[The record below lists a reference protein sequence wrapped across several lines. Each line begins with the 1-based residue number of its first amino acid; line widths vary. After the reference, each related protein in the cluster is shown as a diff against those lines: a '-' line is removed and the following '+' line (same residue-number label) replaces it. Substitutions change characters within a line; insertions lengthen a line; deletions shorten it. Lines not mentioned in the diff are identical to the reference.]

1 MGQTENADNPRV
13 EIKMSADVY
22 KYIYGPVP
30 SRRLGRSLGVDL
42 VPFKTCTYDCIYCQ
56 LGQTTN
62 KTIERCH
69 YVPVDDVMKE
79 LKVKLDLGMV
89 CDYISLAGSGEP
101 TLHSGIGDVI
111 EKIKAMSNIPVAVV
125 TNGSLLYLPEV
136 RESLMCADLVLPS
149 LDVGDEQ
156 LFQYVNRPHSALS
169 FDKMVKGLID
179 FSRHFTGQ
187 IWLEVLLLGGV
198 TGIQSEVEK
207 IAAVAKL
214 IHPAKV
220 QLNTVYRPPVEEN
233 AFPLTVEQLITLK
246 NIFPLDVDIIGSLH
260 YDETPVP
267 EICEVTDDDI
277 VALLARRPCT
287 IVDIAS
293 GLGMHVNEVIKRME
307 KLVKADKVNC
317 IMTRKRNYYT
327 KRY

>member
-1 MGQTENADNPRV
+1 
-13 EIKMSADVY
+13 MSNEAC

-62 KTIERCH
+62 KTIQRRD
-69 YVPVDDVMKE
+69 YVAIDDVMKE
-79 LKVKLDLGMV
+79 LKDKLDSGMI

-101 TLHSGIGDVI
+101 TLHSGIGDLI
-111 EKIKAMSNIPVAVV
+111 EKIKTMTNIPVAVI

-136 RESLMCADLVLPS
+136 REALMCADLVLPS

-156 LFQYVNRPHSALS
+156 LFQYVNRPHSDLS
-169 FDKMVKGLID
+169 LDQMVKGLTD
-179 FSRHFTGQ
+179 FSKIFTGQ

-207 IAAVAKL
+207 IASIVKF

-220 QLNTVYRPPVEEN
+220 QLNTVYRPPAEET
-233 AFPLTVEQLITLK
+233 AFPLTVEQLIALK
-246 NIFPLDVDIIGSLH
+246 SIFSAEVDIIDRSKQI
-260 YDETPVP
+260 ETPIP
-267 EICEVTDDDI
+267 EQPTVTDGDI
-277 VALLARRPCT
+277 IALLARRPCT

-293 GLGMHVNEVIKRME
+293 GLGMHVNEVMKRME
-307 KLVKADKVNC
+307 KLVEADKVNC
-317 IMTRKRNYYT
+317 IVTRKRNYYT

>member
-1 MGQTENADNPRV
+1 MSI
-13 EIKMSADVY
+13 EIY

-62 KTIERCH
+62 KTTERRD
-69 YVPVDDVMKE
+69 YVPIDDVMKE
-79 LKVKLDLGMV
+79 LKDKLDSGMV

-101 TLHSGIGDVI
+101 TLHAGIGDLI
-111 EKIKAMSNIPVAVV
+111 GQIKTITNIPVAVI

-136 RESLMCADLVLPS
+136 REALMSADLVLPS

-156 LFQYVNRPHSALS
+156 LFQYVNRPHGSLS
-169 FDKMVKGLID
+169 FDQTVNGVID
-179 FSRHFTGQ
+179 FSRNFTGQ

-207 IAAVAKL
+207 IASLVKL
-214 IHPAKV
+214 IQPTKV
-220 QLNTVYRPPVEEN
+220 QLNTVYRPPAEET
-233 AFPLTVEQLITLK
+233 AFPLTVEQLLALK
-246 NIFPLDVDIIGSLH
+246 NTFPVDVDIIGNLKQP
-260 YDETPVP
+260 ETPVS
-267 EICEVTDDDI
+267 EIRAVTDDVVI
-277 VALLARRPCT
+277 ALLSRRPCT

-307 KLVKADKVNC
+307 KLVESDKVNC
-317 IMTRKRNYYT
+317 IVTRKRNYYT
-327 KRY
+327 KRH

>member
-1 MGQTENADNPRV
+1 MGRTENAGNPPV
-13 EIKMSADVY
+13 EIKMSIEIY

-62 KTIERCH
+62 KTTERRD
-69 YVPVDDVMKE
+69 YVPIDDVRKE
-79 LKVKLDLGMV
+79 LKDKLDSGMV

-101 TLHSGIGDVI
+101 TLHAGIGDLI
-111 EKIKAMSNIPVAVV
+111 GQIKTITNIPVAVI

-136 RESLMCADLVLPS
+136 REALMCADLVLPS

-156 LFQYVNRPHSALS
+156 LFQYVNRPHGSLS
-169 FDKMVKGLID
+169 FDQTVNGVID
-179 FSRHFTGQ
+179 FSRNFTGQ

-207 IAAVAKL
+207 IASLVKL
-214 IHPAKV
+214 IQPTKV
-220 QLNTVYRPPVEEN
+220 QLNTVYRPPAEET
-233 AFPLTVEQLITLK
+233 AFPLTVEQLLALK
-246 NIFPLDVDIIGSLH
+246 NTFPVDVDIIGNLKQP
-260 YDETPVP
+260 ETPVS
-267 EICEVTDDDI
+267 EIRAVTDDVVI
-277 VALLARRPCT
+277 ALLSRRPCT

-307 KLVKADKVNC
+307 KLVESDKVHC
-317 IMTRKRNYYT
+317 IVTRKRNYYT
-327 KRY
+327 KRH

>member
-1 MGQTENADNPRV
+1 
-13 EIKMSADVY
+13 MSNEAC

-62 KTIERCH
+62 KTIQRRD
-69 YVPVDDVMKE
+69 YVAIDDVMKE
-79 LKVKLDLGMV
+79 LKDKLDSGMI

-101 TLHSGIGDVI
+101 TLHSGIGDLI
-111 EKIKAMSNIPVAVV
+111 EKIKTMTNIPVAVI

-136 RESLMCADLVLPS
+136 REALMCADLVLPS

-156 LFQYVNRPHSALS
+156 LFQYVNRPHSDLS
-169 FDKMVKGLID
+169 LDQMVKGLID
-179 FSRHFTGQ
+179 FSKIFTGQ

-207 IAAVAKL
+207 IASIVKF

-220 QLNTVYRPPVEEN
+220 QLNTVYRPPAEET
-233 AFPLTVEQLITLK
+233 AFPLTVEQLIALK
-246 NIFPLDVDIIGSLH
+246 SIFSAEVDIIDRSKQI
-260 YDETPVP
+260 ETPIP
-267 EICEVTDDDI
+267 EQPTVTDGDI
-277 VALLARRPCT
+277 IALLARRPCT

-293 GLGMHVNEVIKRME
+293 GLGMHVNEVMKRME
-307 KLVKADKVNC
+307 KLVEADKVNC
-317 IMTRKRNYYT
+317 IVTRKRNYYT

>member
-1 MGQTENADNPRV
+1 MSI
-13 EIKMSADVY
+13 EIY

-62 KTIERCH
+62 KTTERRD
-69 YVPVDDVMKE
+69 YVPIDDVIKE
-79 LKVKLDLGMV
+79 LKDKLDSGMV

-101 TLHSGIGDVI
+101 TLHAGIGDLI
-111 EKIKAMSNIPVAVV
+111 GQIKTITNIPVAVI

-136 RESLMCADLVLPS
+136 REALMCADLVLPS

-156 LFQYVNRPHSALS
+156 LFQYVNRPHGSLS
-169 FDKMVKGLID
+169 FDQTVNGVID
-179 FSRHFTGQ
+179 FSRNFTGQ

-207 IAAVAKL
+207 IASLVKL
-214 IHPAKV
+214 IQPAKV
-220 QLNTVYRPPVEEN
+220 QLNTVYRPPAEET
-233 AFPLTVEQLITLK
+233 AFPLTVEQLLALK
-246 NIFPLDVDIIGSLH
+246 NTFPVDVDIIGNLKQP
-260 YDETPVP
+260 ETPVS
-267 EICEVTDDDI
+267 EIRAVTDDVVI
-277 VALLARRPCT
+277 ALLSRRPCT

-307 KLVKADKVNC
+307 KLVESDKVNC
-317 IMTRKRNYYT
+317 IVTRKRNYYT
-327 KRY
+327 KRH

>member
-1 MGQTENADNPRV
+1 MRTENAGNPLV
-13 EIKMSADVY
+13 EIKMSTEVY

-30 SRRLGRSLGVDL
+30 SRRLGRSLGIDL

-62 KTIERCH
+62 KTTERRD
-69 YVPVDDVMKE
+69 YVPIDDVMKE
-79 LKVKLDLGMV
+79 LKDKLDSGIL

-101 TLHSGIGDVI
+101 TLHLGIGDLI
-111 EKIKAMSNIPVAVV
+111 GKIKTITNIPVTVL

-136 RESLMCADLVLPS
+136 RKALMLADLVIPS

-156 LFQYVNRPHSALS
+156 LFQYVNRPHGSLS
-169 FDKMVKGLID
+169 FDQMVNGLID
-179 FSRHFTGQ
+179 FSRNFKGQ

-207 IAAVAKL
+207 IASIVKI

-220 QLNTVYRPPVEEN
+220 QLNTVHRPPAEET
-233 AFPLTVEQLITLK
+233 AFPLTTEQLIALK
-246 NIFPLDVDIIGSLH
+246 NIFPVEVDIIGTS
-260 YDETPVP
+260 EPT
-267 EICEVTDDDI
+267 IEVTAALSATTEEDI
-277 VALLARRPCT
+277 MSLLARRPCT
-287 IVDIAS
+287 IEDIAN
-293 GLGMHVNEVIKRME
+293 GLDMHPNEVIKRIE
-307 KLVKADKVNC
+307 ILVKADKVNC
-317 IMTRKRNYYT
+317 IVTRKRNYYT

>member
-1 MGQTENADNPRV
+1 V
-13 EIKMSADVY
+13 EIKMSNEAC

-62 KTIERCH
+62 KTIQRRD
-69 YVPVDDVMKE
+69 YVAIDDVMKE
-79 LKVKLDLGMV
+79 LKDKLDSGMI

-101 TLHSGIGDVI
+101 TLHSGIGDLI
-111 EKIKAMSNIPVAVV
+111 EKIKTMTNIPVAVI

-136 RESLMCADLVLPS
+136 REALMCADLVLPS

-156 LFQYVNRPHSALS
+156 LFQYVNRPHSDLS
-169 FDKMVKGLID
+169 LDQMVKGLID
-179 FSRHFTGQ
+179 FSKIFTGQ

-207 IAAVAKL
+207 IASIVKF

-220 QLNTVYRPPVEEN
+220 QLNTVYRPPAEET
-233 AFPLTVEQLITLK
+233 AFPLTVEQLIALK
-246 NIFPLDVDIIGSLH
+246 SIFSAEVDIIDRSKQI
-260 YDETPVP
+260 ETPIP
-267 EICEVTDDDI
+267 EQPTVTDGDI
-277 VALLARRPCT
+277 IALLARRPCT

-293 GLGMHVNEVIKRME
+293 GLGMHVNEVMKRME
-307 KLVKADKVNC
+307 KLVEADKVNC
-317 IMTRKRNYYT
+317 IVTRKRNYYT

>member
-1 MGQTENADNPRV
+1 M
-13 EIKMSADVY
+13 IADVY

-62 KTIERCH
+62 KTMERRH

-79 LKVKLDLGMV
+79 LKDKLDSGMV

-136 RESLMCADLVLPS
+136 RETLMCADLVLPS

-156 LFQYVNRPHSALS
+156 LFQYVNRPHGALS
-169 FDKMVKGLID
+169 FDQMVKGLID

-207 IAAVAKL
+207 IASIANL

-233 AFPLTVEQLITLK
+233 AFPLTVEQLTALK
-246 NIFPLDVDIIGSLH
+246 NIFPLEVDIIGNLH
-260 YDETPVP
+260 HDETPVP
-267 EICEVTDDDI
+267 EICEVTVDDI
-277 VALLARRPCT
+277 LALLARRPCT

-293 GLGMHVNEVIKRME
+293 GLGMHVSEVIKRME
-307 KLVKADKVNC
+307 KLVKADEVNF